1 MWIPENTYINICKV
15 AQEIYK
21 NHYQEDR
28 LNTISVGTAHRPMN
42 CSYMLEIP
50 EEYRAQ
56 GFSFY
61 DNVVCDAIYTPLS
74 YSEKSLLL
82 PHMALSWKSLQK
94 MSAQTILLCHF

>member
-56 GFSFY
+56 
-61 DNVVCDAIYTPLS
+61 
-74 YSEKSLLL
+74 
-82 PHMALSWKSLQK
+82 
-94 MSAQTILLCHF
+94 